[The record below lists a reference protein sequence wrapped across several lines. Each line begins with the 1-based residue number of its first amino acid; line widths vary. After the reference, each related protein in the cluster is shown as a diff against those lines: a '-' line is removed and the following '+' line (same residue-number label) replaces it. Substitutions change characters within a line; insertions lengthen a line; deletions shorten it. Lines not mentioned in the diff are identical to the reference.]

1 MAQNGDG
8 APAALELNNVG
19 KTFVIGD
26 ARASAVKGLDLAV
39 QRGEFLTLLGPSG
52 CGKSTTLRMIAGLE
66 DPDSGEIRIA
76 GELVYSSGRRI
87 NIPTYRRDISM
98 VFQGYALWPHMTVR
112 DNVGF
117 PLRVGKAPKKERE
130 SRVAEALSM
139 VGLDEF
145 GDRPPTALS
154 GGQQQRVAVARAVVK
169 GARLVLLDEPLSNL
183 DARLRAEMRA
193 ELRELQRRLGLTTVY
208 VTHDQD
214 EALTMSDRIAV
225 MRDGN
230 LLETAT
236 PEELYLRPRTLFG
249 AQVVGQSH
257 VWDGRIESR
266 EGSMVRIRTAL
277 GSFISE
283 TSSGGDAAPGTSA
296 SLVIRP
302 EQIRLVETAASP
314 SESRTQNEVS
324 GTVEAREFGGKV
336 TRYRVRVMDEVFAVE
351 DFMPVRFGVGDAVT
365 VSLPPDRCWVLC
377 E

>member
-1 MAQNGDG
+1 MAQNGDR
-8 APAALELNNVG
+8 ATAALELSGVG
-19 KTFVIGD
+19 KTFVIG
-26 ARASAVKGLDLAV
+26 RTRTSAVQGLDLAV

-66 DPDSGEIRIA
+66 DPDSGEIKIA
-76 GELVYSSGRRI
+76 GEFVYSSRERV

-117 PLRVGKAPKKERE
+117 PLRVAKVPKRERE
-130 SRVAEALSM
+130 SRVAEALRM
-139 VGLDEF
+139 VGLGEF

-169 GARLVLLDEPLSNL
+169 GAGLVLLDEPLSNL

-193 ELRELQRRLGLTTVY
+193 ELRELQRRLELTTVY

-225 MRDGN
+225 MRDGY
-230 LLETAT
+230 LLETAP

-257 VWDGRIESR
+257 VWVGRIEAR
-266 EGSMVRIRTAL
+266 EGSLVRIRTPL
-277 GSFISE
+277 GTLVSE
-283 TSSGGDAAPGTSA
+283 TASAGGSAPGTPA

-302 EQIRLVETAASP
+302 EHVRLVEAPASP
-314 SESRTQNEVS
+314 SDSGTQNEVA

-336 TRYRVRVMDEVFAVE
+336 IRYRVRVMDEVFTVE
-351 DFMPVRFGVGDAVT
+351 DFMPVRFGIGDAVA
-365 VSLPPDRCWVLC
+365 VSLPPERCWVLC